1 MHGGRTLTKS
11 TESIKS
17 LQRAFS
23 IIEILSEHPHGIGLT
38 EIAAIMELPKSTVHR
53 FLSSISWLGYICKD
67 AMNKYHLTLRLYE
80 IGSRSVKTMDI
91 METARPLLDR
101 IAEDI
106 GLTVHFATLSD
117 DHVLYLYKASFSVL
131 PINTGSF
138 IGSSAPVYCTG
149 IGKAVMAYLPED
161 KAYAI
166 WNQQDIV
173 QYTANTITAWQD
185 FRTELAHI
193 RAVGYATDNEEH
205 GLGVCCI
212 ALPVFNYRGFPKYAM
227 SLTFSKT
234 RMNAEFIED
243 KLSILRSA
251 AHRLSVFC
259 GADPG
264 ILV

>member
-131 PINTGSF
+131 PINTSSF

-205 GLGVCCI
+205 ELGVCCI